1 MRIWDIQM
9 YQPWGRGE
17 GEIDSSEM
25 IFINNPIIGTGEWD
39 DLQCRYF
46 KNTDPRGLNIGDIIL
61 VHEGKNPI
69 ALCKVIGNNFTDV
82 LLTQTFHHTNFRS
95 VNLLIDLRNDKQY
108 PNYQGTLS
116 RLTSPQT
123 DSYKYIAV
131 RYSSYI
137 KNLGMNKLTDILLFK
152 NQIILQGPPGTGKT
166 YTAKD
171 IAESLVFG
179 DITAEK
185 EEQKI
190 RLETTEQFKLI
201 QFHPAYSYEDFVRGI
216 SAENNNGAITYKT
229 KNKILGDFAKKALEN
244 YNDSRKDS
252 KQLSEENWL
261 EENFYEFTEYIIDE
275 IEKNNGKL
283 ILPETTTYLK
293 EVEEDCFRY
302 TGDNWNNTIGNRM
315 HFRDILEM
323 YRQNIKQRQD
333 IKKMKGV
340 SGLAVQHASYFL
352 KVLDKFYKFMSGK
365 NKPVSEDNKVKEK
378 TFLLIIDEINRA
390 NLPAV
395 LGELIYALEYRGEKV
410 ESMYDIDGDNSLVLP
425 PNLYIIGTMNTAD
438 RSVGHID
445 YAIRRRFAFV
455 DVLPSPNPV
464 HMLALPLFKK
474 VSALFIKNYDVI
486 DWVNPLVERSGYL
499 ASDFRPEDVWIGHSY
514 FISIKDND
522 VEAKAELNLKRD
534 YEIIPL
540 LKEYLKDGILLEAA
554 SNLIKEI
561 KELAI

>member
-1 MRIWDIQM
+1 MRIWKLGTI
-9 YQPWGRGE
+9 WGTGSPDFTDLIRDKKIALSHLTDTRGYLPKK
-17 GEIDSSEM
+17 GEIIIITKGQTVKAITYLLEEM
-25 IFINNPIIGTGEWD
+25 HPVTD
-39 DLQCRYF
+39 DLLLENLFDDYKIDYDNNVIFGNVEWIDLAPTDYYQYKLQDGICEVNKKEIIDTTIFLLNKYR
-46 KNTDPRGLNIGDIIL
+46 KQNTM
-61 VHEGKNPI
+61 EE
-69 ALCKVIGNNFTDV
+69 VIK
-82 LLTQTFHHTNFRS
+82 LLT
-95 VNLLIDLRNDKQY
+95 L
-108 PNYQGTLS
+108 
-116 RLTSPQT
+116 
-123 DSYKYIAV
+123 
-131 RYSSYI
+131 
-137 KNLGMNKLTDILLFK
+137 K

-171 IAESLVFG
+171 IAESIVFG

-229 KNKILGDFAKKALEN
+229 KNKILGDFAKKAFEN

-378 TFLLIIDEINRA
+378 PFLLIIDEINRA

-425 PNLYIIGTMNTAD
+425 PNLYIIGTMNNAD

-464 HMLALPLFKK
+464 HILASPLFKK
-474 VSALFIKNYDVI
+474 VSELFIKNYDNI
-486 DWVNPLVERSGYL
+486 DWSNPIVERSDYL

-514 FISIKDND
+514 FISTKDND
-522 VEAKAELNLKRD
+522 DEARAEMNLKRD